1 MIELGLVF
9 ILLVLSLI
17 FFSLYLL
24 QKRKNKVIVAN
35 VLKILAM
42 QEEDYKNNK
51 TDEEKSNEA
60 FLKFVSDSRDWAYT
74 YIEEVQASVDNFI
87 NDIEPEIV
95 YFDEYGVVG
104 SAYPHY
110 YSMKKISEAY
120 KELKKILPED
130 YGNKNK

>member
-130 YGNKNK
+130 YGK

>member
-9 ILLVLSLI
+9 IFLVLSLI

-87 NDIEPEIV
+87 NDIEPEII

-120 KELKKILPED
+120 KELKKILPEE
-130 YGNKNK
+130 YGK

>member
-51 TDEEKSNEA
+51 TERKTW
-60 FLKFVSDSRDWAYT
+60 FFCLFC
-74 YIEEVQASVDNFI
+74 
-87 NDIEPEIV
+87 
-95 YFDEYGVVG
+95 
-104 SAYPHY
+104 
-110 YSMKKISEAY
+110 
-120 KELKKILPED
+120 
-130 YGNKNK
+130 

>member
-60 FLKFVSDSRDWAYT
+60 FLKFVSDSRDWAYK
-74 YIEEVQASVDNFI
+74 YIEDVQVSLNKFI
-87 NDIEPEIV
+87 IDIEPEIK
-95 YFDEYGVVG
+95 YFDTYGDLM
-104 SAYPHY
+104 AAKPNYD
-110 YSMKKISEAY
+110 SMKKISVAY
-120 KELKKILPED
+120 KELKKLLPED
-130 YGNKNK
+130 YGK

>member
-9 ILLVLSLI
+9 IFLVLSLI

-130 YGNKNK
+130 YGK

>member
-87 NDIEPEIV
+87 NDIEPEII